1 MINTKLLNR
10 IVEGLVR
17 IDDIVKDRDVYGG
30 ISQEERNAIKQSI
43 IESIDAGIDYND
55 SVSALV
61 EYFKHQQF
69 VQAMNEVGVI
79 GTVGSTPAP
88 GTPPATGTPAPSAGA
103 VTKPPIGQPTA
114 NAAPTSAG
122 TVTKPP
128 INQQGIAAMAQMLAN
143 AGINQNQ
150 LGTITSKARQEMMA
164 GQ

>member
-17 IDDIVKDRDVYGG
+17 IDDIVEDRDVYGG
-30 ISQEERNAIKQSI
+30 ISQDERDIIKQSI
-43 IESIDAGIDYND
+43 SESIDAGIDYGD
-55 SVSALV
+55 SISALV

-69 VQAMNEVGVI
+69 VRAINEVGVI
-79 GTVGSTPAP
+79 GTVGSTPA
-88 GTPPATGTPAPSAGA
+88 TGAAPAPSAGA

-128 INQQGIAAMAQMLAN
+128 PPPLNQQGLSAMAQMLAN

-150 LGTITSKARQEMMA
+150 LATITSKARQEMAA
-164 GQ
+164 GQGQ